1 MAHAVFT
8 HADGSI
14 YDDHPEERYHFP
26 RTYLNAVRRAEGDWI
41 VYYEPRRAAAGGG
54 VGRQVYFAVARV
66 VGIDRDPRDEGH
78 FYARMADYLPFPSP
92 PGFREGGAYL
102 ESLLRRADGA
112 TNKGA
117 FGRSV
122 RDLPAQEFD
131 AICALGFL
139 GVRPAL
145 GAEDWMEDRAEKWA
159 VNRAQEW
166 ARDAPPAAPEP
177 GGFSD
182 AAAGFEHAAPSPRR
196 LVEQFVS
203 RPFREAAFAR
213 QVKAAYGHACAL
225 TGLRI
230 LNGGGRP
237 EVQAAHIRPV
247 HHDGPDTVRNGL
259 ALSGTAHWMF
269 DRGLVSVDDDLS
281 ILVACD
287 RLPVEAARL
296 LNADGRLR
304 APASPALRPH
314 PRFLA
319 HHREAIFK
327 G

>member
-54 VGRQVYFAVARV
+54 AGRQVYFAVARV
-66 VGIDRDPRDEGH
+66 VGIERDPRDEGH

-92 PGFREGGAYL
+92 PGFREGDAYL

-122 RDLPAQEFD
+122 RDLPAPEFD
-131 AICALGFL
+131 AICALGFS

-145 GAEDWMEDRAEKWA
+145 GPEDWAQDWAQDASPGLPEPAGLSDVVAGFDRG
-159 VNRAQEW
+159 
-166 ARDAPPAAPEP
+166 AAP
-177 GGFSD
+177 
-182 AAAGFEHAAPSPRR
+182 RR
-196 LVEQFVS
+196 IVEQLVS

-213 QVKAAYGHACAL
+213 QVKAAYGQTCAL

-281 ILVACD
+281 ILVARD
-287 RLPVEAARL
+287 RLPAEAARL
-296 LNADGRLR
+296 LNTDGRLR
-304 APASPALRPH
+304 APPGPALRPH